1 MYNKILLC
9 YDATEEGRRAL
20 RQGADIAAAMN
31 ADTFLLA
38 ICRSMLSTA
47 VPEGVTPELI
57 GCQESTARALLEEG
71 VKWLNERG
79 IRCEGALVFGNPFDH
94 IPQTAQR
101 IGADLIVLGYRPR
114 SVFARWSSQSHE
126 EILLARVKCSVLVA
140 MDPAAA

>member
-101 IGADLIVLGYRPR
+101 IGADLIVLGTGRAACSRAGGASRTRKSCWPG
-114 SVFARWSSQSHE
+114 SS
-126 EILLARVKCSVLVA
+126 
-140 MDPAAA
+140 AACW

>member
-1 MYNKILLC
+1 M
-9 YDATEEGRRAL
+9 
-20 RQGADIAAAMN
+20 
-31 ADTFLLA
+31 
-38 ICRSMLSTA
+38 
-47 VPEGVTPELI
+47 I

-114 SVFARWSSQSHE
+114 SVFARWWSQSDE

-140 MDPAAA
+140 VSYTHLRAHETVLDLVCRLLLEKKNTYI